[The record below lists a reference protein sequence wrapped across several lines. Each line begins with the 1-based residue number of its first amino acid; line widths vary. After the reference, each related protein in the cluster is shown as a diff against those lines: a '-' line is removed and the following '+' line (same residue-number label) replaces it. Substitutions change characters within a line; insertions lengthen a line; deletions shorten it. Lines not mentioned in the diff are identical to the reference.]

1 MPNAQSTDIRTTR
14 LPRSLLKGL
23 IVSVII
29 TITSLLLL
37 SFIITYTPLNE
48 AYADTAVVV
57 ITYIA
62 IVAGG
67 FSASKGTSGR
77 GWLTG
82 ITSALMYIFMMWIVA
97 SVSRGSMQPG
107 DNFVVNSLISLICG
121 AFGGIVGINCGN

>member
-29 TITSLLLL
+29 TIASLLLL

-121 AFGGIVGINCGN
+121 AFGGIVGINYGN